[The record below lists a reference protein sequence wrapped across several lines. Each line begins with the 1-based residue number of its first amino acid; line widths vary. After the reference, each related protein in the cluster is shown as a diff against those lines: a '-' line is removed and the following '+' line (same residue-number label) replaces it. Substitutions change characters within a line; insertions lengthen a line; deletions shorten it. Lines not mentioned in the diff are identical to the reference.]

1 MTRGN
6 FMLYYLRDG
15 RNKSALSR
23 FTSKGAI
30 ISRLLSFFRKRRLLY
45 ESKTFEI
52 VASHPSLRALFRA
65 RGKAGA
71 WADKEIV
78 CNCNVCKR
86 LPHPNGARL
95 WRITILRTR
104 RFPTVF
110 LRSGFFYTRTPTENS
125 VGGYVWNFTKRRF
138 RPFRHSAKSCRPQSG
153 AFRCNNTALRK
164 LNRHCQNL
172 YEYFPIPALCLCN
185 KHLLNHRNK

>member
-1 MTRGN
+1 MTSGN

-52 VASHPSLRALFRA
+52 VVSHPSLRALFRA

-125 VGGYVWNFTKRRF
+125 VGI
-138 RPFRHSAKSCRPQSG
+138 SCRYQFLKFFVYHVKNRLFLSFCVLVSFIRSAPIV
-153 AFRCNNTALRK
+153 RNTAYNVIR
-164 LNRHCQNL
+164 
-172 YEYFPIPALCLCN
+172 
-185 KHLLNHRNK
+185 LLDHPLISITNSEL